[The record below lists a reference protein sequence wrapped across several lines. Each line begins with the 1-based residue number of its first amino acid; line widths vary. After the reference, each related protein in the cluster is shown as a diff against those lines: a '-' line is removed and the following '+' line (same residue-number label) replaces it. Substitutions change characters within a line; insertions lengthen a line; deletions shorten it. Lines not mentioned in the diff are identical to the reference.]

1 MATELVIIGATNPET
16 VRLIEQ
22 INDSKP
28 TWHIIGFVDD
38 DPAKANTSVWGF
50 PVLGPLELLATELR
64 GVHVANNIA
73 SSTAVRR
80 KVVER
85 LTGYGV
91 VPVTLIHPSVDMRRV
106 EIGEGTVIYEGNII
120 SPCVTIGKHCIIG
133 FHNVI
138 GHESLLGDFVAVA
151 PGCVIPGRIVIE
163 EGVYI
168 GAGATIL
175 PRVRVGAWSKV
186 GAGSVVVK
194 DVPARYTVLGN
205 PARRFFQHDERDKHL

>member
-1 MATELVIIGATNPET
+1 MATKLVIIGATNPEP
-16 VRLIEQ
+16 VQLIEQ

-38 DPAKANTSVWGF
+38 DAAKAYTSVLGF

-64 GVHVANNIA
+64 GVHVVNNVT

-85 LTGYGV
+85 LTGYGI
-91 VPVTLIHPSVDMRRV
+91 VPVTLVHPSVDIRRV
-106 EIGEGTVIYEGNII
+106 EIGEGTVIYAGNII
-120 SPCVTIGKHCIIG
+120 SPCVKIGKHCIIS

-138 GHESLLGDFVAVA
+138 AHESRLGDFVAVA
-151 PGCVIPGRIVIE
+151 PGCVITGRIVIE
-163 EGVYI
+163 EGVYV

-175 PRVRVGAWSKV
+175 PQVHIGAWSKV

-194 DVPARYTVLGN
+194 DIPARYTVFSN
-205 PARRFFQHDERDKHL
+205 PARMLPQHDEADK

>member
-1 MATELVIIGATNPET
+1 MATELVIIGATNPEP
-16 VRLIEQ
+16 VQLIEQ
-22 INDSKP
+22 INDYKP

-38 DPAKANTSVWGF
+38 DPAKADTSLLGF
-50 PVLGPLELLATELR
+50 PVLGPLELLTTELR
-64 GVHVANNIA
+64 GVHVANNVT
-73 SSTAVRR
+73 SSTVVRR

-85 LTGYGV
+85 LTEYGI
-91 VPVTLIHPSVDMRRV
+91 VPVALVHPRVDIRRV

-120 SPCVTIGKHCIIG
+120 SPCVKIGKHCIIT

-138 GHESLLGDFVAVA
+138 AHESRLGDFVAVA
-151 PGCVIPGRIVIE
+151 PGCVITGRIVIE

-175 PRVRVGAWSKV
+175 PQLHIGAWSKV

-194 DVPARYTVLGN
+194 DVPARSTVLGN
-205 PARRFFQHDERDKHL
+205 PARMLLQHDEADK

>member
-22 INDSKP
+22 INEYKP
-28 TWHIIGFVDD
+28 TWHIIGFMDD
-38 DPAKANTSVWGF
+38 DPAKANTFISGF

-64 GVHVANNIA
+64 GVDVANNIA
-73 SSTAVRR
+73 SATAVRR

-85 LTGYGV
+85 LKDYGV
-91 VPVTLIHPSVDMRRV
+91 VPVTLVHLSVDMRRV

-120 SPCVTIGKHCIIG
+120 SPCVTIGRHCIIT

-138 GHESLLGDFVAVA
+138 AHESRLGDFVAVA
-151 PGCVIPGRIVIE
+151 PGCVITGRIVLE

-175 PRVRVGAWSKV
+175 PQVRIGAWSKV
-186 GAGSVVVK
+186 GAGSVVMK
-194 DVPARYTVLGN
+194 DVPARSTVWGN
-205 PARRFFQHDERDKHL
+205 PARVLLQHDAADK

>member
-1 MATELVIIGATNPET
+1 MANELVIIGAANPET

-22 INDSKP
+22 INDYKP
-28 TWHIIGFVDD
+28 TWRIIGFVDD
-38 DPAKANTSVWGF
+38 DPAKAHTSVWDF

-73 SSTAVRR
+73 SSTAMRR

-85 LTGYGV
+85 LTAYGV
-91 VPVTLIHPSVDMRRV
+91 VPVTLIHPSVDIRKV
-106 EIGEGTVIYEGNII
+106 EIGGGTVIYERNIL
-120 SPCVTIGKHCIIG
+120 SPGVKIGKHCIIT

-138 GHESLLGDFVAVA
+138 AHESHLGDFVAVA
-151 PGCVIPGRIVIE
+151 SGCVINGRIVVE

-175 PRVRVGAWSKV
+175 PQVHIGAWSKI
-186 GAGSVVVK
+186 GAGSVVMQ
-194 DVPARYTVLGN
+194 DVPARYTVFGN
-205 PARRFFQHDERDKHL
+205 PARKLLQHDE

>member
-22 INDSKP
+22 INDDKP
-28 TWHIIGFVDD
+28 TWRIIGFVDD
-38 DPAKANTSVWGF
+38 DPAKAHTSVWGF

-80 KVVER
+80 KVVGR
-85 LTGYGV
+85 LAEYGV
-91 VPVTLIHPSVDMRRV
+91 VPVTLIHPSVDTRRV

-120 SPCVTIGKHCIIG
+120 SPCVRIGKHCSIT
-133 FHNVI
+133 FRNVI
-138 GHESLLGDFVAVA
+138 AHESRLGDFVAVA
-151 PGCVIPGRIVIE
+151 SGCVINGRIVVD

-175 PRVRVGAWSKV
+175 PQVRLGAWSKI
-186 GAGSVVVK
+186 GAGSVVMQ

-205 PARRFFQHDERDKHL
+205 PARKFLHHDQ

>member
-22 INDSKP
+22 INDCKP
-28 TWHIIGFVDD
+28 TWRIIGFLDD
-38 DPAKANTSVWGF
+38 DPAKAHTSVWDF

-85 LTGYGV
+85 LTAYGV
-91 VPVTLIHPSVDMRRV
+91 VPVTLIHPSVDIRRV

-120 SPCVTIGKHCIIG
+120 SPCV
-133 FHNVI
+133 
-138 GHESLLGDFVAVA
+138 
-151 PGCVIPGRIVIE
+151 
-163 EGVYI
+163 
-168 GAGATIL
+168 
-175 PRVRVGAWSKV
+175 
-186 GAGSVVVK
+186 
-194 DVPARYTVLGN
+194 
-205 PARRFFQHDERDKHL
+205 